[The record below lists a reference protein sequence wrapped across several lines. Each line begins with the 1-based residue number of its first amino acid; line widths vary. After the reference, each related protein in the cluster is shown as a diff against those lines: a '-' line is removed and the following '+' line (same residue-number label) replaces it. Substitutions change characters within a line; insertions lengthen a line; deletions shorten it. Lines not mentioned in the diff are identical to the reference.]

1 MMGELIDPPSI
12 LDMSQSDL
20 EALIST
26 IRERRNRV
34 IQGRSTAHHRSRA
47 SSVLSLRPKLEKL
60 ALRLDRVITK
70 LDADIAK
77 AEKLVREV
85 TAMRLELG
93 DATPS
98 ELAEELRAAGTLNV
112 VAPSPTEGDD
122 DDEEFDSD
130 RVEDEVSRSQEQ
142 CSDGTVLGSQG
153 RPQPGVDIDEGL

>member
-20 EALIST
+20 EALVST

-47 SSVLSLRPKLEKL
+47 SSVLSLRPKLERI
-60 ALRLDRVITK
+60 ATRLDKAIVK
-70 LDADIAK
+70 LDAQLARC
-77 AEKLVREV
+77 EGMVSQVL
-85 TAMRLELG
+85 AMRLELG

-98 ELAEELRAAGTLNV
+98 ELADELRAAGTLNV

-142 CSDGTVLGSQG
+142 CGDDNVQGSQG
-153 RPQPGVDIDEGL
+153 RPQPGGDQ